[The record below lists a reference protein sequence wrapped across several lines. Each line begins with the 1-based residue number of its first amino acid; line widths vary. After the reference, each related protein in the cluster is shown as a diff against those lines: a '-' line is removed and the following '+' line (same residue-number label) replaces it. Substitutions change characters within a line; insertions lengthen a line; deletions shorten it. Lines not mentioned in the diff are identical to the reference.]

1 MERKPVKL
9 KNKLLN
15 HLKIGKIYKP
25 ENYKKDPVNY
35 CGMKIYST
43 PYDFKK

>member
-25 ENYKKDPVNY
+25 ENKYNGNELEYVLK
-35 CGMKIYST
+35 
-43 PYDFKK
+43 F